1 MITESQNTSAYG
13 ETAGVGTGDLLGP
26 IYLVLCGWDYD
37 GEDVKAVLRTRGE
50 AEAVAERYRDRKL
63 FSYDYVLVQ
72 EWHVGEITDRRW
84 EKTKP

>member
-1 MITESQNTSAYG
+1 MTTESQNTSACG

-26 IYLVLCGWDYD
+26 IYLVLCGWDYE
-37 GEDVKAVLRTRGE
+37 GEDVKAILRTKEE
-50 AEAVAERYRDRKL
+50 ADAVAEKYRDRDL
-63 FSYDYVLVQ
+63 FSYDDVRVQ